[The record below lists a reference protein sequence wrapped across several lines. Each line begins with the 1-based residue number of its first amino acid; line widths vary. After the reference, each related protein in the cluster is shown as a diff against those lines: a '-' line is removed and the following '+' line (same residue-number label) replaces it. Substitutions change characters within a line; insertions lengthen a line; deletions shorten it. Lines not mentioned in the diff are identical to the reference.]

1 MYSDLKNKNI
11 ILTGGSG
18 FLGTQIIKGFLKA
31 KSKIFILDI
40 IKPKTKTKNLYYYY
54 CDITSES
61 DVKKIFNIIKK
72 KYKIDVLINNAA
84 SDYIPKKNNKRITF
98 ENFAL
103 NLWNKDLSIGLNG
116 AFICTK
122 IFGSEMAKNKG
133 GVILNVSSDLG
144 IIAPNQSIYEGMN
157 FIKPVTYSVVKH
169 GINGLTKY
177 TAAYWAKKNVRC
189 NAIAPGGIEN
199 NQNKKFLKKIKK
211 VIPLNRL
218 AKKNEYN
225 DLILFLSSESSSY
238 MTGSI
243 VVADGGRTII

>member
-1 MYSDLKNKNI
+1 VYSDLKNKNI

-18 FLGTQIIKGFLKA
+18 FLGSQIIKGFLKA

-40 IKPKTKTKNLYYYY
+40 IKPKTKAKNLYYYY

-61 DVKKIFNIIKK
+61 DVKKIFKIIKK

-98 ENFAL
+98 ENFTL
-103 NLWNKDLSIGLNG
+103 NLWNKDLSVGLNG

-133 GVILNVSSDLG
+133 GVILNISSDLG
-144 IIAPNQSIYEGMN
+144 IIAPDQRIYKDSN

-169 GINGLTKY
+169 GIIGLTKY
-177 TAAYWAKKNVRC
+177 TASYWGKKNIRC
-189 NAIAPGGIEN
+189 NAIAPGGILN
-199 NQNKKFLKKIKK
+199 NQDSSFIKKINQL
-211 VIPLNRL
+211 IPLGRM
-218 AKKNEYN
+218 AKKKEYN
-225 DLILFLSSESSSY
+225 GLILFLCSDHSSY
-238 MTGSI
+238 ITGSI